1 MEHQHLQLLSSSKTI
16 KPKKSEDFIEKQLKI
31 IEELMERVYRLEETV
46 SAMEGELA
54 VVRKVNTLISPQ
66 LDEAGT
72 TDLFCN

>member
-1 MEHQHLQLLSSSKTI
+1 
-16 KPKKSEDFIEKQLKI
+16 
-31 IEELMERVYRLEETV
+31 MERVYRLEETV